1 MENLADFKNEELIC
15 STPLLSNSL
24 IDIENNYINN
34 KSEADSIVVVVRK
47 KNNQL
52 YFRDLVIDLES
63 KKVELT
69 REENMQK
76 ETSSIKSNVSY
87 SREENDANLSRS
99 FVERFFAR
107 ELNSS
112 KQNNNDGSS
121 GSINV
126 SENENT
132 LTENINSDLGREKLS
147 DETVSKK

>member
-1 MENLADFKNEELIC
+1 MENLAGFKSEELIC

-24 IDIENNYINN
+24 IDIENNNHINNN
-34 KSEADSIVVVVRK
+34 KSEVDSIVVVRK

-69 REENMQK
+69 REESMQK
-76 ETSSIKSNVSY
+76 ETSSNKSNVSF
-87 SREENDANLSRS
+87 SREETDANLSRS

-107 ELNSS
+107 ELNSP
-112 KQNNNDGSS
+112 KQNGST

-132 LTENINSDLGREKLS
+132 LTDNVNGDLGKEKLG
-147 DETVSKK
+147 DEATVSKK

>member
-1 MENLADFKNEELIC
+1 MENLAGFKSEELIC

-24 IDIENNYINN
+24 IDIENTNINNN
-34 KSEADSIVVVVRK
+34 KSEVDSIVRK

-69 REENMQK
+69 REESMQK
-76 ETSSIKSNVSY
+76 ETSLNKSNVSY
-87 SREENDANLSRS
+87 SREENDANLSKS

-132 LTENINSDLGREKLS
+132 LTDNVNGDLGKEKLG
-147 DETVSKK
+147 DETTFSKK